1 MNTSQPE
8 FSIEL
13 TAQELV
19 GPYPR
24 ADIVEVEDLWT
35 LDPLLRTC
43 RDAINDDRLL
53 PPTADEV
60 ELDLTPAQIELLL
73 LTGSMGR

>member
-24 ADIVEVEDLWT
+24 VDIVEVEDLWT
-35 LDPLLRTC
+35 LDPLLRTY

-73 LTGSMGR
+73 LTGSIGR

>member
-19 GPYPR
+19 GPYPTV
-24 ADIVEVEDLWT
+24 DIVEVEDLWT
-35 LDPLLRTC
+35 IDPLLRTC
-43 RDAINDDRLL
+43 RDAINDDWLL
-53 PPTADEV
+53 PPATDEV
-60 ELDLTPAQIELLL
+60 DLDLTPEQIELLL
-73 LTGSMGR
+73 LTGSIGY